1 MQSTLLN
8 LTLLGFL
15 CFWLASVQRMRH
27 ERRLALWT
35 KAWFLLLLNAALPLW
50 SSTSPVILVGLSI
63 LHHVLLALVALVLML
78 SCVRQPETTRDRT
91 LYLAFASTPLI
102 AILLA
107 QLHLSNRLWLYLSL
121 VATELVG
128 IYTAQR
134 ILPAAHRRA
143 AQAAIAVAALLL
155 FLTSTTRAS
164 MLPRHILAQL
174 FLLVAILFWNKASPA
189 GRSTG
194 AVTASVGAFLWAI
207 LFPLT
212 TYFGHLTPSLIQ
224 APSYWNFPKFLLAF
238 GMLLILHEEDMA
250 NATELT
256 DKYRVLFDRHPLPMW
271 VFHAESHRFLTVNDA
286 ALAHYGYT
294 RDEFLG
300 MTVEQIRPPESI
312 PRLHQVL
319 TVPNREI
326 VRSTGWKHL
335 LKDRTLID
343 VDVFSHDIQYQ
354 HQPAR
359 IVVAVDVSQRNAAEE
374 QLRQAHKLESL
385 GQLTGGVAH
394 DFNNILAII
403 LGNLEMIAQRRPVS
417 EAAPEAE
424 AGIRD
429 HIEQA
434 IHSVHRGA
442 DLTRRLLA
450 YARQQPLAPRVVS
463 IARLID
469 ETVSFLRSTLGP
481 TIQIETTAE
490 PTLWDAQIDP
500 GQLENALLNLAVN
513 ARDAMPHGGNL
524 TIRSSNLHLDQ
535 TALGEIPPGEYV
547 LLSIADTGSGM
558 PPDVIARATE
568 PFFTTKPVGQGTG
581 LGLSMVYGFLK
592 QSGGH
597 LQIESQIN
605 AGTSI
610 HLYLPRAHP
619 AVPATPAAN
628 PASFR
633 RRLPR
638 GGKERILVVEDEHA
652 IRTVLVSILRTL
664 GYTVL
669 EAEDG
674 PTALT
679 HLRQP
684 GHIDLLLTDVVLP
697 NGISGGLLAAD
708 ARILRPGIKVLFS
721 SGYTR
726 NVLIRDRRLEE
737 GVHLLTKPFHLAE
750 LATAVRQVLDL
761 TTA

>member
-1 MQSTLLN
+1 
-8 LTLLGFL
+8 
-15 CFWLASVQRMRH
+15 
-27 ERRLALWT
+27 
-35 KAWFLLLLNAALPLW
+35 
-50 SSTSPVILVGLSI
+50 
-63 LHHVLLALVALVLML
+63 
-78 SCVRQPETTRDRT
+78 
-91 LYLAFASTPLI
+91 
-102 AILLA
+102 
-107 QLHLSNRLWLYLSL
+107 
-121 VATELVG
+121 
-128 IYTAQR
+128 
-134 ILPAAHRRA
+134 
-143 AQAAIAVAALLL
+143 
-155 FLTSTTRAS
+155 
-164 MLPRHILAQL
+164 
-174 FLLVAILFWNKASPA
+174 
-189 GRSTG
+189 
-194 AVTASVGAFLWAI
+194 
-207 LFPLT
+207 
-212 TYFGHLTPSLIQ
+212 
-224 APSYWNFPKFLLAF
+224 
-238 GMLLILHEEDMA
+238 
-250 NATELT
+250 
-256 DKYRVLFDRHPLPMW
+256 
-271 VFHAESHRFLTVNDA
+271 
-286 ALAHYGYT
+286 
-294 RDEFLG
+294 
-300 MTVEQIRPPESI
+300 
-312 PRLHQVL
+312 
-319 TVPNREI
+319 
-326 VRSTGWKHL
+326 
-335 LKDRTLID
+335 
-343 VDVFSHDIQYQ
+343 
-354 HQPAR
+354 
-359 IVVAVDVSQRNAAEE
+359 
-374 QLRQAHKLESL
+374 
-385 GQLTGGVAH
+385 
-394 DFNNILAII
+394 
-403 LGNLEMIAQRRPVS
+403 
-417 EAAPEAE
+417 
-424 AGIRD
+424 
-429 HIEQA
+429 
-434 IHSVHRGA
+434 
-442 DLTRRLLA
+442 
-450 YARQQPLAPRVVS
+450 
-463 IARLID
+463 
-469 ETVSFLRSTLGP
+469 
-481 TIQIETTAE
+481 
-490 PTLWDAQIDP
+490 
-500 GQLENALLNLAVN
+500 
-513 ARDAMPHGGNL
+513 MPHGGNL